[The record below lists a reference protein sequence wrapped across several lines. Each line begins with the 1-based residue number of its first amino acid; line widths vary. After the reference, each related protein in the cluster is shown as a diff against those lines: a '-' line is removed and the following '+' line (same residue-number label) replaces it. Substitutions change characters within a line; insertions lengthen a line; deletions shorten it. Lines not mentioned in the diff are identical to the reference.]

1 MPALAVISGI
11 FMPLPSFIHRH
22 SGFFAGLSAFCMWGS
37 LVIYW
42 KQLDSVPALEI
53 LSYRIV
59 FSFLFLIGLISL
71 KHHWAEVK
79 QALSQ
84 RSTLLRLVASTCA
97 VTINWGLYIWA
108 VTNGHIT
115 ESSLGYYINPLTSI
129 VAGAIF
135 FGEHPCR
142 LQWAGVGI
150 AALGVLYSVLAYG
163 HFPTIS
169 LVLAISFTIYGGI
182 RKGIAIG
189 AVTGLFIETLLLA
202 PLALGLLVWLHG
214 QGQGHFFTVTPLQL
228 GLILGTGV
236 VTTAP
241 LLLFTYAARN
251 MALSTLGII
260 QYLSPTVALLCGAY
274 LYGESISPATQVTFA
289 CIWVALALYSWS
301 TLRLHQQTKQAL
313 SKRA

>member
-1 MPALAVISGI
+1 ML
-11 FMPLPSFIHRH
+11 LPSFIRSH
-22 SGFFAGLSAFCMWGS
+22 SGFFAGLSAFCIWGS

-42 KQLDSVPALEI
+42 KQLDTVPALEI
-53 LSYRIV
+53 LSYRVI
-59 FSFLFLIGLISL
+59 FSFLFLIGLISFL
-71 KHHWAEVK
+71 HQWGEVK
-79 QALSQ
+79 KALGQ
-84 RSTLLRLVASTCA
+84 RALLLRLVASTCA

-129 VAGAIF
+129 VAGALF
-135 FGEHPCR
+135 FGERPCR

-150 AALGVLYSVLAYG
+150 AAMGVLYSVLAYG
-163 HFPTIS
+163 HFPWIS

-189 AVTGLFIETLLLA
+189 SVTGLFVETLLLS
-202 PLALGLLVWLHG
+202 PLTVAYLLWLHW
-214 QGQGHFFTVTPLQL
+214 QGQGHFFTVTPVQM

-241 LLLFTYAARN
+241 LLLFTYAART

-274 LYGESISPATQVTFA
+274 LYGESISHATKVTFM
-289 CIWVALALYSWS
+289 CIWAALALYSWS

-313 SKRA
+313 GNRG